1 MLGVVT
7 KSHVFTLL
15 MTIDRISSPSPLL
28 VEATPSPTDVR
39 SEGGTSRARER
50 SSGSAAGASGL
61 PASYLQRGV
70 TAISSFAPRNHLRA
84 LSNGG
89 WNAVAQGGQTLDAAY
104 HSIANFAGSIF
115 TRSATA
121 SAPTAAPAVLD
132 VTPTA
137 LDHEKNDHSVT
148 QARFGQFMSKHQAVF
163 SPSASAGR
171 DLRGLN
177 DAAGV
182 LMIPARDGR
191 FSVMERLKV
200 VADTVRVSNTA
211 TEQRLFVVG
220 YGGRPVKLDELD
232 LALEEINAA
241 PGAAVKGKGK
251 AAATEME
258 TPLRSAIMTLSERS
272 PLSARRDRKESDDKF
287 MLLPPNPSPL
297 PRRSTWANAEH
308 AMPHG
313 VGTRDGDGFFPIYMD
328 HNKIENHLL
337 IFKKEKQA
345 TPGKNEAG
353 HPTSVNM
360 DGAVLADIQGIKS
373 IEVMGPAGQEMGVKG
388 AKLRSWTDLE
398 RGPAPRADVTL
409 HISTEDGAVHRLVLG
424 DNGIKMSLINPQP
437 ALSGHASG
445 RAFGLDEK
453 MHARADVDVYSYQGR
468 DTGKTGSKDGFP
480 DSELILSTGDKLKA
494 GPLLKGP
501 PAAAL
506 ASAAGGIRRFTGDTV
521 ADAAAAATEVL
532 AGHGQSL
539 AKLVLG
545 AATMAPT
552 LAGGRG
558 AVTYTL
564 NLATKSFVTAAV
576 VVGLN
581 DALKFYKHSPN
592 GAIAGGSHG
601 FSAAGGQSVSPE
613 VLFCAITSMVV
624 VQEALTHVF
633 SFVGKFVPAQT
644 KDRETK
650 ASVLLNDL
658 LVPAIP
664 EFTRLVSN
672 LLVQKGFGFNRG
684 SKADVAGLLAAS
696 LVNAGIDQLWKNRVG
711 EEENHPAAHSARAI
725 VRFINDVTFRSLG
738 NTYNSTKFN
747 PDTVVADYREAIV
760 TRLATRSLD
769 KLVLPIVATVLNGL
783 GIVGPN
789 AGAYDGQIE
798 RERGFNNAI
807 SVLLGFANDVA
818 AIGDRM
824 GAHFG
829 DIKKIRDAVFS
840 VTDSLEQ
847 VKQWS
852 NRIMLKPKGRIDGEI
867 MAVQDAIEFHQ
878 MAPQQQQEYLGQLE
892 QTMTEMV
899 ANLTAQG
906 ASSSSQPGP
915 GNMPTAQPVQNNR
928 SQLPPKSAAYMAR
941 LDQDHT
947 LYMQQATKDT
957 PGYSAYPVN
966 VSFDGKAHPAG
977 ATAAPFGLSDSA
989 KIPKT
994 LTTWSWNAQAYALPT
1009 HEAMLKGS
1017 GLESMRMST
1026 PDLSHELQKNI
1037 IQAVRD
1043 YTIESQYFH
1052 YPLRWETTGQAKH
1065 QPVVPGIDFVYN
1077 IMNKPGNIEGPSESH
1092 RMGGDEHFDPIEAI
1106 HINLGALH
1114 SKKFPAIV
1122 QRAVVTEAP
1131 YVERKTADTPDWHVA
1146 SGDVATLTEILSAT
1160 MSSRLAAAFGQA
1172 LGFGAAPKAQNQR
1185 LVMRQQTA
1193 LNISAES
1200 DLGQA
1205 EVIVLPGALYSI
1217 RHVDKSPPKPQLQPG
1232 ESQDLKKDI
1241 GQVVYMDSI
1250 DTGKLEKRYCDF
1262 LEGKLTEADHGASMV
1277 HPESGHFHT
1286 YDAKSRQAVY
1296 VAPTKNYF
1304 LGKPLETSSPSTEHA
1319 RWRHPYTSDFSPR
1332 TTKDAIHAA
1341 ILRGDPIVAH
1351 LDDATKNIHH
1361 EHFRLLNGYYETPT
1375 GVSEVE
1381 RKAAVRKQAADISAA
1396 FPDRSDQILTASH
1409 GMPGEML
1416 AWTTASMLRKPISM
1430 VRVGA
1435 GHEIDVDSRIDINK
1449 TYDKVS
1455 LHAEPAVMIGVG
1467 DDGFYAIRNQ
1477 DGKHTALKM
1486 DVSGEGHSAGN
1497 LLHVFHRA
1505 AYADDRQYKLATK
1518 ADGSSHLSA
1527 GKAEKSTVDQLL
1539 TKLKGFAQTSSY
1551 MVWEQALVDK
1561 FTALGGNPVAPA
1573 EDMAASGKQKA

>member
-1 MLGVVT
+1 
-7 KSHVFTLL
+7 
-15 MTIDRISSPSPLL
+15 MTIDRIKSPSPLH
-28 VEATPSPTDVR
+28 VEATPSQTDVQ
-39 SEGGTSRARER
+39 SGSATGRARER
-50 SSGSAAGASGL
+50 SSEAAASAGGL

-70 TAISSFAPRNHLRA
+70 TAISSFAPRSHLRT
-84 LSNGG
+84 LSSSG
-89 WNAVAQGGQTLDAAY
+89 WNAVAQSGQTLSAAC
-104 HSIANFAGSIF
+104 HAIANFACGVLAS
-115 TRSATA
+115 SAA
-121 SAPTAAPAVLD
+121 VPAVPD
-132 VTPTA
+132 APPTA
-137 LDHEKNDHSVT
+137 LEQEKGDHGVT
-148 QARFGQFMSKHQAVF
+148 QARFDQFMSKHQAVF

-171 DLRGLN
+171 DLRSLN
-177 DAAGV
+177 DTAGV
-182 LMIPARDGR
+182 LLIPARDGR
-191 FSVMERLKV
+191 FTVMERLKV
-200 VADTVRVSNTA
+200 VADTVHVGNTG

-220 YGGRPVKLDELD
+220 YGGRPIKLDELD
-232 LALEEINAA
+232 HALEEINAA

-251 AAATEME
+251 VPATQME
-258 TPLRSAIMTLSERS
+258 TPLRSAIMALSEHS
-272 PLSARRDRKESDDKF
+272 PLSARRDSKESDDKF
-287 MLLPPNPSPL
+287 MLLPPNPSIF
-297 PRRSTWANAEH
+297 PRKSTWANAEH

-313 VGTRDGDGFFPIYMD
+313 VGTRDADGFFPIYMD

-337 IFKKEKQA
+337 IFKKEKSA
-345 TPGKNEAG
+345 TAGKSEAG
-353 HPTSVNM
+353 HPTSVNI

-388 AKLRSWTDLE
+388 AKLRSWADLNLNLDLE
-398 RGPAPRADVTL
+398 SGRAPRADVTL
-409 HISTEDGAVHRLVLG
+409 HITTEDAAVHRLVLG
-424 DNGIKMSLINPQP
+424 DNGIKMSLVNPQP
-437 ALSGHASG
+437 ALAGKAAG
-445 RAFGLDEK
+445 RAFGMDETV
-453 MHARADVDVYSYQGR
+453 HARVDVDVYSYQGR
-468 DTGKTGSKDGFP
+468 DTGKTGSKDGFADP
-480 DSELILSTGDKLKA
+480 ELILSTGDKLKA

-506 ASAAGGIRRFTGDTV
+506 ATGTGGIRRFTGDTV
-521 ADAAAAATEVL
+521 ADAASAATEVL

-601 FSAAGGQSVSPE
+601 FSAAGGQSVNPE

-633 SFVGKFVPAQT
+633 SFVGKFIPAQS

-650 ASVLLNDL
+650 ASILLNDL

-684 SKADVAGLLAAS
+684 SKADVIGLLGAS

-725 VRFINDVTFRSLG
+725 ARFMNDIAFRSLG
-738 NTYNSTKFN
+738 NTYNSAKFN
-747 PDTVVADYREAIV
+747 SHTVVADYREAIV

-769 KLVLPIVATVLNGL
+769 KLVLPIVATVLNGC

-818 AIGDRM
+818 AVGDRM

-829 DIKKIRDAVFS
+829 DIKMIRNAIFS
-840 VTDSLEQ
+840 VTDSLEH

-852 NRIMLKPKGRIDGEI
+852 NRITLKPKGRIEGEI
-867 MAVQDAIEFHQ
+867 IAVHDAIEFHA
-878 MAPQQQQEYLGQLE
+878 MAPQQQQEYLEQLE
-892 QTMTEMV
+892 QTMNEMV

-906 ASSSSQPGP
+906 ASSSSQPDP
-915 GNMPTAQPVQNNR
+915 GNLPTAQPVQNNR

-941 LDQDHT
+941 LDQDHA

-966 VSFDGKAHPAG
+966 LSFDGKAHPAG
-977 ATAAPFGLSDSA
+977 AAAAPFGLSDSA

-1009 HEAMLKGS
+1009 HEAMLKGP
-1017 GLESMRMST
+1017 GLDSMRASK
-1026 PDLSHELQKNI
+1026 PELSPELQKNI
-1037 IQAVRD
+1037 TQAVRD

-1052 YPLRWETTGQAKH
+1052 YPLRWESTGQAKH

-1077 IMNKPGNIEGPSESH
+1077 IMNKPGNTEGPSESH
-1092 RMGGDEHFDPIEAI
+1092 RMGGDKHFDPIEAI

-1131 YVERKTADTPDWHVA
+1131 YVERKTADTPDCHVA
-1146 SGDVATLTEILSAT
+1146 TGDVATLTEILSAS

-1205 EVIVLPGALYSI
+1205 EVIVLPGALYNI

-1232 ESQDLKKDI
+1232 EPQDLAKDI

-1262 LEGKLTEADHGASMV
+1262 LEGKLTAADDGASMV

-1296 VAPTKNYF
+1296 EAPTKNYF
-1304 LGKPLETSSPSTEHA
+1304 LGRPLESASPSTVHA

-1375 GVSEVE
+1375 GIREVE
-1381 RKAAVRKQAADISAA
+1381 QKAVVRKQAAAISAA
-1396 FPDRSDQILTASH
+1396 FPERSDLILTVVN

-1416 AWTTASMLRKPISM
+1416 AWTAASMLRKPVSM
-1430 VRVGA
+1430 VRVGP
-1435 GHEIDVDSRIDINK
+1435 GHEIDMDSRVDINK

-1455 LHAEPAVMIGVG
+1455 LFAEPAVMIGVG
-1467 DDGFYAIRNQ
+1467 DDGFYAIRSE

-1505 AYADDRQYKLATK
+1505 AYAGDRQYKLATV
-1518 ADGSSHLSA
+1518 ADGSSRLSA
-1527 GKAEKSTVDQLL
+1527 GKTEKNTVDQLL
-1539 TKLKGFAQTSSY
+1539 SKLKGFAQTSSY

-1561 FTALGGNPVAPA
+1561 FTALGGNPAAPA
-1573 EDMAASGKQKA
+1573 DGMAAPGKQKA